1 MGEKQD
7 LLRFGLSVSITIM
20 YEWFFFSPSLEETY
34 TAIRKK
40 ETYPDNSATMSSSA
54 IHDVLRILVQDFL
67 IHRLVILV

>member
-1 MGEKQD
+1 MNGFSF
-7 LLRFGLSVSITIM
+7 LLL
-20 YEWFFFSPSLEETY
+20 LEETY